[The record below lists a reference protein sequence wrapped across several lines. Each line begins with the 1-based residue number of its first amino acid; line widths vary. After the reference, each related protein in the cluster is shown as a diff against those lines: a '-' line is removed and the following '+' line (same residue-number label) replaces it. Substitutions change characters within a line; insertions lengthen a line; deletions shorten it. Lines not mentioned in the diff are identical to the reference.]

1 MWLIRCGNFGRKKIK
16 EMDNETVSVELD
28 SRSYDIVV
36 GDQLMQASGK
46 LIAPLL
52 RQPRVILISDTNVS
66 PIYKDIVLESLTSEG
81 VKHESLILPA
91 GEGTKNF
98 KYFVDLVNSILSL
111 GIERGTSLI
120 ALGGGVIGDIV
131 GYAAASLLRGIDFI
145 QIPTTLL
152 AQVDSSVGGK
162 TGINTVHGKN
172 LVGAFHQPRLVLCDI
187 GALDT
192 LPERELRAGYAEVVK
207 YGLIADKDFF
217 NWLEDNGEDICK
229 GDRSSRQRAVVTSC
243 EAKASIVAKDEK
255 ESGPRAL
262 LNFGHTFGHALEA
275 ETGFGDVLLHG
286 EAVSIGMVMALT
298 LSTKLG
304 YCEPITQRSV
314 QDHLR
319 RVGLPVSTADR
330 PNIDWD
336 ADALLNHMAKDKKVT
351 GGVIT
356 LVLARRIGEAF
367 LCNGVDRKKLITV
380 LESGGKL

>member
-66 PIYKDIVLESLTSEG
+66 PIYKDIVLDTSEG

-192 LPERELRAGYAEVVK
+192 LRNA
-207 YGLIADKDFF
+207 
-217 NWLEDNGEDICK
+217 
-229 GDRSSRQRAVVTSC
+229 SSEPDMQR
-243 EAKASIVAKDEK
+243 
-255 ESGPRAL
+255 L
-262 LNFGHTFGHALEA
+262 
-275 ETGFGDVLLHG
+275 
-286 EAVSIGMVMALT
+286 
-298 LSTKLG
+298 
-304 YCEPITQRSV
+304 
-314 QDHLR
+314 
-319 RVGLPVSTADR
+319 
-330 PNIDWD
+330 
-336 ADALLNHMAKDKKVT
+336 
-351 GGVIT
+351 
-356 LVLARRIGEAF
+356 
-367 LCNGVDRKKLITV
+367 
-380 LESGGKL
+380 

>member
-98 KYFVDLVNSILSL
+98 KYFVDLVNSISL

-152 AQVDSSVGGK
+152 AQVDSSVG
-162 TGINTVHGKN
+162 
-172 LVGAFHQPRLVLCDI
+172 Q
-187 GALDT
+187 
-192 LPERELRAGYAEVVK
+192 
-207 YGLIADKDFF
+207 
-217 NWLEDNGEDICK
+217 
-229 GDRSSRQRAVVTSC
+229 DR
-243 EAKASIVAKDEK
+243 
-255 ESGPRAL
+255 
-262 LNFGHTFGHALEA
+262 N
-275 ETGFGDVLLHG
+275 
-286 EAVSIGMVMALT
+286 
-298 LSTKLG
+298 
-304 YCEPITQRSV
+304 
-314 QDHLR
+314 
-319 RVGLPVSTADR
+319 
-330 PNIDWD
+330 
-336 ADALLNHMAKDKKVT
+336 
-351 GGVIT
+351 
-356 LVLARRIGEAF
+356 
-367 LCNGVDRKKLITV
+367 
-380 LESGGKL
+380 